1 MFPRISDMINYLLG
15 TSVNLPIQTY
25 GFFVALA
32 FIVAALLLS
41 YELKRK
47 ERAGMLSAMKKSVT
61 KGLPASLKELISN
74 GILGFLIGFKGVGMV
89 ANYSAFVD
97 NPQDFIL
104 SAEGSLLGGLALA
117 ALWVYLS
124 WRSAQKQRLAKPL
137 TEVLEVHPY
146 QLTAN
151 LVVLAGIAGILG
163 AKLFDI
169 LENLETFFADPIG
182 SIFSF
187 QGLTF
192 YGGLIVATLA
202 VIWYA
207 RKNNIPWIILADA
220 VAPALLLAYGV
231 GRLGCHF
238 SGDGCWGVVNLNQK
252 PEWLAFLPDWI
263 WAYNFPHNVI
273 NEGVRITDCAG
284 RHCFVLDQPVY
295 PTSLYESFMSILLFG
310 VLWLTRNWIKV
321 TGWVFSI
328 YLVMNGIERFLIEK
342 IRVNPKIDLWGVKLS
357 QAEIISVLL
366 IMLGL
371 TGIVYFYM
379 VRRRKLKAY

>member
-238 SGDGCWGVVNLNQK
+238 SGDGCWGVVNLNPK

-342 IRVNPKIDLWGVKLS
+342 IRVNPKINLWGVKLS